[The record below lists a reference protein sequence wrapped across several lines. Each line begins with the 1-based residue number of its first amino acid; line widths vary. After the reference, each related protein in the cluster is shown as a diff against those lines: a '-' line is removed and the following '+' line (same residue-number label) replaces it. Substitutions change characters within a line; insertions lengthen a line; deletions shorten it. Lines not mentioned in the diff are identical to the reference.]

1 MIDTIAGMIVYMLF
15 SMIYMYFLITGVLYF
30 YIIYNNLNSDL
41 YSDLYSDILDNYIL
55 AD

>member
-30 YIIYNNLNSDL
+30 YIIYNSLNN
-41 YSDLYSDILDNYIL
+41 DLYSDILDNYIL

>member
-15 SMIYMYFLITGVLYF
+15 SKIYMYFLITGVLYF

-41 YSDLYSDILDNYIL
+41 YSDILDDYIL

>member
-41 YSDLYSDILDNYIL
+41 YSDILDDYIL